1 MQPTIH
7 IGVIGCG
14 YWGPNHLRI
23 FAQLKEC
30 QVVGLADSKPERL
43 ASLAERFP
51 QVRGYLDYRELLA
64 DPRLDAVVI
73 ATPTRSHAVVVED
86 ALRAGKHVLCEKP
99 LCLDPLE
106 GESLVALARNQG
118 LILMVGH
125 IFLFNAGI
133 LKVKELIN
141 SGEIGHVRYLA
152 AVRTNLGPVRSDVN
166 AAFDLASHDIAVFNW
181 LLDAEPIEVCAMG
194 AAFLQPGIEDVAI
207 ITLRYP
213 GNRLASI
220 QCSWLDPRKVRLLTV
235 VGSQKMITWDDLALA
250 NPVAI
255 YEKSVTAE
263 PEVKDYAEFLKLSIV
278 DGDVR
283 LPRIPADEPLK
294 VQALSFLRAMAQ
306 GRVERA
312 GGEFGVGVV
321 RVLQQIEQS
330 LATGDPHAPA
340 ATRARHPHPPSPIPA

>member
-1 MQPTIH
+1 MNNPIH

-14 YWGPNHLRI
+14 YWGPNHVRVLS
-23 FAQLKEC
+23 QLKEC

-51 QVRGYLDYRELLA
+51 QVRGYLDYRELLKE
-64 DPRLDAVVI
+64 PGLDAVVI
-73 ATPTRSHAVVVED
+73 ATPTKAHAVVVED

-99 LCLDPLE
+99 LCVDPDE
-106 GESLVALARNQG
+106 GDALVALARERS

-133 LKVKELIN
+133 IKVKQLID
-141 SGEIGHVRYLA
+141 SGEIGQIRYLA

-181 LLDAEPIEVCAMG
+181 LLDAEPVEVRAMG

-263 PEVKDYAEFLKLSIV
+263 PEVTDYAEFLKLSIV

-283 LPRIPADEPLK
+283 LPRIGADEPLK
-294 VQALSFLRAMAQ
+294 AQALSFLRAVTK
-306 GRVERA
+306 GCVERA

-321 RVLQQIEQS
+321 RVLKQIEQS
-330 LATGDPHAPA
+330 LSADDLRAPKA
-340 ATRARHPHPPSPIPA
+340 KPSRHSDRAIPIPA